1 MAPVIPFWFL
11 RLSAQSRWAHAGW
24 ISSGS
29 GEGERMISWWAVQN
43 LRSGVWRRIH
53 TSLTTGVCQKWG
65 PPGLRSGF

>member
-1 MAPVIPFWFL
+1 
-11 RLSAQSRWAHAGW
+11 
-24 ISSGS
+24 
-29 GEGERMISWWAVQN
+29 MISWWAVQN